1 MFKAVLRMFIIA
13 MMLVAFVGQ
22 AITFNS
28 AMSCET
34 SENALSFD
42 TSERVKDHVLSTAS
56 AVNPED
62 CCGIECCGINCTCIV
77 NACSSSVYFNTVV
90 HSAKITIL
98 AEIFYMQQFEQLKS
112 TYTLLY
118 RPPIFTS

>member
-1 MFKAVLRMFIIA
+1 MFKTVLRMFIIA

-22 AITFNS
+22 AISFNT

-42 TSERVKDHVLSTAS
+42 TSKQVKHYGLSKVSKA
-56 AVNPED
+56 NPED
-62 CCGIECCGINCTCIV
+62 CCGIECCDVNCTCIV
-77 NACSSSVYFNTVV
+77 NACSSTVYFNTVV

-98 AEIFYMQQFEQLKS
+98 AEAFYMQQFEQLKS
-112 TYTLLY
+112 IYPLLY